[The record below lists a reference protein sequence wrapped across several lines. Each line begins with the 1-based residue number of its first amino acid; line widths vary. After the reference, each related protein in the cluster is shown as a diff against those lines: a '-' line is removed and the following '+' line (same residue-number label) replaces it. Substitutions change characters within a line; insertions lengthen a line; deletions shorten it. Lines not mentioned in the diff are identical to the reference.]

1 MGRKRGSI
9 YMRTI
14 YVIVLWS
21 SLKNAS
27 LHFLLSSLP
36 SLSSS
41 SHSLQATQLK
51 LDYHLFQSFIS
62 MSAKFAL
69 CTVLNSKNI
78 SILKLVLSLRSFNP
92 HSHYATLFLPVSF
105 PQFPSYAAESWL
117 NSKHISILNLVSRSI
132 SSSISSRRG
141 VNCLKSLAFLT
152 FQLHILTSY
161 WPLCPLCPPLIPS
174 SFPLFGYHL
183 C

>member
-92 HSHYATLFLPVSF
+92 HSHYATLS
-105 PQFPSYAAESWL
+105 PSLSHNFQATQL
-117 NSKHISILNLVSRSI
+117 NRDLTQKISR
-132 SSSISSRRG
+132 
-141 VNCLKSLAFLT
+141 F
-152 FQLHILTSY
+152 
-161 WPLCPLCPPLIPS
+161 
-174 SFPLFGYHL
+174 
-183 C
+183 